1 MRGASFTLQWFIGG
15 AVWDWLQAQAVM
27 SEAMVSLA
35 AWVLWQFC
43 AGFSWRAS
51 PLAIAARLIEF
62 VHVTFLLIRIIKR
75 TNASLHLSA
84 SRSCCCCFQLRVPL
98 TDSQRY
104 SFAGPMLSGSGHFLI
119 WIVAGLVTMHHGQ
132 SSHVGDAS
140 CMKCSEYT
148 TLGTCMLEEKPS
160 FFFRGLSSCHVH
172 YVIMRLPFCQRLP
185 GYDFKNTCVD
195 GVVCF
200 LGSFEIEVKAAHS
213 IKAGMTS

>member
-1 MRGASFTLQWFIGG
+1 
-15 AVWDWLQAQAVM
+15 
-27 SEAMVSLA
+27 
-35 AWVLWQFC
+35 
-43 AGFSWRAS
+43 
-51 PLAIAARLIEF
+51 
-62 VHVTFLLIRIIKR
+62 
-75 TNASLHLSA
+75 
-84 SRSCCCCFQLRVPL
+84 
-98 TDSQRY
+98 
-104 SFAGPMLSGSGHFLI
+104 
-119 WIVAGLVTMHHGQ
+119 
-132 SSHVGDAS
+132 
-140 CMKCSEYT
+140 MKCSEYT